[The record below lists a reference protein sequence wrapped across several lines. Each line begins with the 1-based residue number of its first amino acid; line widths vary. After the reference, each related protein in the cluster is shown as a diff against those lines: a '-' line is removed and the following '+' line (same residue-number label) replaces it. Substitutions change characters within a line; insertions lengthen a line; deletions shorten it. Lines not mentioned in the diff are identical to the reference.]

1 MNAHVFDVIRSARAR
16 APLRRDSAFDDLGDS
31 FWLGGEAQV
40 APNLL
45 PAAAAPTTRLP
56 DDDLDDPEWLVI

>member
-1 MNAHVFDVIRSARAR
+1 MNARVLDILRSAKPRS
-16 APLRRDSAFDDLGDS
+16 PFRRDPAFDDLGDS

-40 APNLL
+40 APSTLAGA
-45 PAAAAPTTRLP
+45 PANRRTP

>member
-1 MNAHVFDVIRSARAR
+1 MNTRVLDILRSAKPRS
-16 APLRRDSAFDDLGDS
+16 PFRRDPAFDDLGDS

-40 APNLL
+40 APSVL
-45 PAAAAPTTRLP
+45 PNAPANTRTP

>member
-1 MNAHVFDVIRSARAR
+1 MNVHVLDILRSATTR
-16 APLRRDSAFDDLGDS
+16 APFRRDPAFDDLGDS

-40 APNLL
+40 APGALVQER
-45 PAAAAPTTRLP
+45 PPVQ

>member
-1 MNAHVFDVIRSARAR
+1 MHFHLSGSGRTALFRAG
-16 APLRRDSAFDDLGDS
+16 RDPAFDDLGDS

-40 APNLL
+40 APSVLAQER
-45 PAAAAPTTRLP
+45 PPVQ

>member
-1 MNAHVFDVIRSARAR
+1 MNTRVLDLLRSVNPRS
-16 APLRRDSAFDDLGDS
+16 PFRRDPAFDDLGDS

-40 APNLL
+40 APAVL
-45 PAAAAPTTRLP
+45 PGAPSKARIP